1 MKITSVL
8 WGILA
13 LLLILLIIMERRREK
28 NGFPDGKI
36 VYEDLSGAQK
46 PRKVLFSET
55 YDLCGK
61 PDLILEQNGVLIPV
75 EIKNMVQND
84 LYAASHRMQ
93 LLAYC
98 LLIEETYHLA
108 PPYGLLRY
116 RDQMIEIRYDR
127 KAKKELL
134 KTIEAIRK
142 GKVKKKSGL
151 QCSLCGYRSICR

>member
-1 MKITSVL
+1 MKITAFL

-13 LLLILLIIMERRREK
+13 LLLIILIILEHRRER

-36 VYEDLSGAQK
+36 VYEDLSGALT

-61 PDLILEQNGVLIPV
+61 PDLILKQNGYLIPV
-75 EIKNMVQND
+75 EVKNMAQND

-116 RDQMIEIRYDR
+116 RDQMIEIKYDR

-134 KTIEAIRK
+134 KTIQAIHK
-142 GKVKKKSGL
+142 GKRSKKTGF
-151 QCSLCGYRSICR
+151 QCSLCGYRSICH

>member
-1 MKITSVL
+1 MKTTTFL

-13 LLLILLIIMERRREK
+13 ILMIILIIIEHCREK
-28 NGFPDGKI
+28 NVFPDGKI
-36 VYEDLSGAQK
+36 VYEDLSGALK
-46 PRKVLFSET
+46 PKKVLFSET

-61 PDLILEQNGVLIPV
+61 PDLILKQNGYLIPV
-75 EIKNMVQND
+75 EVKNMARND

-134 KTIEAIRK
+134 KTIRAIRN
-142 GKVKKKSGL
+142 GKAHKKIDA
-151 QCSLCGYRSICR
+151 QCSVCGYRSICR